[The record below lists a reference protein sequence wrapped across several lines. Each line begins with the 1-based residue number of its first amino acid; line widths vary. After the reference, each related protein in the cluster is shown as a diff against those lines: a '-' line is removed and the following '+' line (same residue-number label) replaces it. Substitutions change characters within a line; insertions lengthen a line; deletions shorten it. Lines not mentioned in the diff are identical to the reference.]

1 MMTRQLQV
9 SILAAPLAAID
20 RRALSQAWY
29 SALRLARDQRPTLH
43 TRGNNSR
50 GAQLRKRVGVELVV
64 PEDLCNAAHARASF
78 SGLASRSIAGDK
90 AVWGIFDRRMPRL
103 PLARR
108 IESVLFDRRSQAK
121 RASFTIGRGRVHV
134 VLQSKGDRVVLVAL
148 CSPTLR
154 TIVVRALAQARFALA
169 ARGIRGEFEA
179 KGAQRCS

>member
-20 RRALSQAWY
+20 RRALSLAWY
-29 SALRLARDQRPTLH
+29 SALHLARDQRHEPH
-43 TRGNNSR
+43 TRGGNSR
-50 GAQLRKRVGVELVV
+50 GAQPRKRVGVELVV
-64 PEDLCNAAHARASF
+64 PEDVRSGVHARASLG
-78 SGLASRSIAGDK
+78 GLAFRPISGDK
-90 AVWGIFDRRMPRL
+90 AVWGIVDRRMPRL
-103 PLARR
+103 PLATR
-108 IESVLFDRRSQAK
+108 IESCLFERRSQAK

-154 TIVVRALAQARFALA
+154 IIVARALAQARFALA